1 MPAKLLTK
9 MSDNNVRKILNFVKK
24 EHLRTTLILI
34 ESICK
39 RNYALAND
47 LR

>member
-1 MPAKLLTK
+1 

-24 EHLRTTLILI
+24 EHLRAALILI
-34 ESICK
+34 ESIYK
-39 RNYALAND
+39 RTYALAND